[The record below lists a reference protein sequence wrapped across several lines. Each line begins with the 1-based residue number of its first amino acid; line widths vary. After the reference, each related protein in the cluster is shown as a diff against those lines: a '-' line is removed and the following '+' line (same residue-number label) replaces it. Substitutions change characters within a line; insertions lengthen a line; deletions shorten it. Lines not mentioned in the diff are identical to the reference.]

1 MPRIVSRR
9 RDYRAESARI
19 RRTKMNRSDFRKV
32 DRILR
37 EKAQLHRLRREMS
50 NVSH

>member
-1 MPRIVSRR
+1 
-9 RDYRAESARI
+9 
-19 RRTKMNRSDFRKV
+19 MNRSDFREV

-37 EKAQLHRLRREMS
+37 EKVQLHRLRREIS

>member
-1 MPRIVSRR
+1 
-9 RDYRAESARI
+9 
-19 RRTKMNRSDFRKV
+19 MNRSDFRKV

-37 EKAQLHRLRREMS
+37 EKDLPQRLRRDTS

>member
-9 RDYRAESARI
+9 RDYRAESVRI
-19 RRTKMNRSDFRKV
+19 RRMRMTRSDFRKV